1 MIMEKANML
10 DIVTY
15 WERQTVMFTQHKIS
29 SSIILDYIYAAQ
41 LEVAES
47 CI

>member
-10 DIVTY
+10 GFVIY
-15 WERQTVMFTQHKIS
+15 SGRQTVMFTEHKIS
-29 SSIILDYIYAAQ
+29 SSIILDYIYPAQ
-41 LEVAES
+41 LEIAES